1 MHIVWVGGIPGQP
14 LVRAKNRRVHA
25 NEIEQIAVRVQYR
38 QLTQVTKLF
47 VRFEAPQRREL
58 LIRDESSRIP
68 RTWLESWYDG
78 GSAALN
84 GIIKSRDKEIITN
97 AIQIERAKH
106 HRQ

>member
-1 MHIVWVGGIPGQP
+1 MRPIHDGARCEG
-14 LVRAKNRRVHA
+14 KNASAQCGSTH
-25 NEIEQIAVRVQYR
+25 EIEQIAVRVQYR